1 MKVPSVTHSQD
12 GFGRSP
18 WSVGARLR
26 MAGWVIVWN
35 LLCAWTPKFFNGWRL
50 FWLGAFGARIEGR
63 PFVHSTARVRLPWH
77 LTLRDRACLGECSNA
92 YSLGR
97 IEIGEGSTI
106 AQEAYLCTGT
116 HDFDDPSLPLQTAPI
131 VIGRDVF
138 LGARVFVL
146 PGVSIGDRVIVGACS
161 VVTHD
166 LPANTICA
174 GHPCRVL
181 RSRDAVAPLG

>member
-1 MKVPSVTHSQD
+1 MNVPPVTHAQD

-18 WSVGARLR
+18 WSVGARVR
-26 MAGWVIVWN
+26 MAVWVVAWK
-35 LLCAWTPKFFNGWRL
+35 LLCAWTPKFCNGWRL
-50 FWLGAFGARIEGR
+50 LWLRAFGARIEGR
-63 PFVHSTARVRLPWH
+63 PFVHSSAQVRLPWH
-77 LTLRDRACLGECSNA
+77 LTLRDRACLGERSNA
-92 YSLGR
+92 YSLAP

-116 HDFDDPSLPLQTAPI
+116 HDFDDPNLPLQTAPI
-131 VIGRDVF
+131 TIGRGVF

-146 PGVSIGDRVIVGACS
+146 PGVTIGDRVIVGACS

-181 RSRDAVAPLG
+181 TSRETETSG